1 MIVDHLL
8 TRTGVRS
15 LGLVIAGVVPLAS
28 SYLFYILA
36 YNETPVDTFINQLP
50 LMLQLLQAN
59 SSSFSSFS
67 MLSLNNNITSGDS
80 LLPSLP
86 FGSAAVPATTA
97 VSSVVAAAA
106 ATIVSTIASSSS
118 ASTSSTATTEQP
130 IPGSNLPVLSSS
142 IVALV
147 QFLDTHGYKDIRQ
160 LPGYHYWIALQPLK
174 EQLSPVL
181 NFISSHKTLAWIL
194 TGLHLWMAAE
204 LVFYFMFWKKL
215 ARLQEVDRVVKG
227 VGAKAKRR
235 ELFERCLETVD
246 EGEGVKRWIEVW
258 FDTGRTK
265 QPAKF
270 EDIGRANMVSWMA
283 WAFWAAP
290 LEEVAQSPAAI
301 IELNEMIDTIEEV
314 KKVKFTEGYNPNV
327 ECIRLS
333 LDPVIASH
341 RPLIYYTLI
350 WLANAFTRIV
360 FLSLGF
366 TRYSGTLDQTHGH
379 EQQTK
384 FKPKHQ
390 KSSSFPSPGS
400 IAAENRPPGDL
411 AYWYRTPAKPQNPI
425 PLVFIHGI
433 GIGLVQYIH
442 LVVALAF
449 ISRPLIMV
457 EVPEVSNQL
466 VQVECMTPDETYFV
480 IERILKIHKHPKA
493 TFLGHSLGT
502 MLCAAVCRASP
513 ASSPKSIVH
522 GLILTDPICFLTHH
536 SIARNFAYRTPATA
550 SQLVM
555 DLFAAREIGT
565 SWFIMRRFCWTESVI
580 FPIAWSKRHQKPLV
594 CQGKLSPVLP
604 QRTRVFLSRNDNLL
618 DMNKVADYLRTKVGL
633 EEGTEKDE
641 LVVMDGLD
649 HAQLL
654 LRPEWFSRILK
665 AAREC

>member
-50 LMLQLLQAN
+50 FMLQLLQAN

-86 FGSAAVPATTA
+86 FDSAAVPATTA

-118 ASTSSTATTEQP
+118 AASTSSTATTEQP

-270 EDIGRANMVSWMA
+270 EDIGRANMVSW
-283 WAFWAAP
+283 
-290 LEEVAQSPAAI
+290 
-301 IELNEMIDTIEEV
+301 
-314 KKVKFTEGYNPNV
+314 
-327 ECIRLS
+327 
-333 LDPVIASH
+333 
-341 RPLIYYTLI
+341 
-350 WLANAFTRIV
+350 
-360 FLSLGF
+360 
-366 TRYSGTLDQTHGH
+366 
-379 EQQTK
+379 
-384 FKPKHQ
+384 
-390 KSSSFPSPGS
+390 
-400 IAAENRPPGDL
+400 
-411 AYWYRTPAKPQNPI
+411 
-425 PLVFIHGI
+425 
-433 GIGLVQYIH
+433 
-442 LVVALAF
+442 
-449 ISRPLIMV
+449 
-457 EVPEVSNQL
+457 
-466 VQVECMTPDETYFV
+466 
-480 IERILKIHKHPKA
+480 
-493 TFLGHSLGT
+493 
-502 MLCAAVCRASP
+502 
-513 ASSPKSIVH
+513 
-522 GLILTDPICFLTHH
+522 
-536 SIARNFAYRTPATA
+536 
-550 SQLVM
+550 
-555 DLFAAREIGT
+555 
-565 SWFIMRRFCWTESVI
+565 
-580 FPIAWSKRHQKPLV
+580 
-594 CQGKLSPVLP
+594 
-604 QRTRVFLSRNDNLL
+604 
-618 DMNKVADYLRTKVGL
+618 
-633 EEGTEKDE
+633 
-641 LVVMDGLD
+641 
-649 HAQLL
+649 
-654 LRPEWFSRILK
+654 
-665 AAREC
+665 

>member
-1 MIVDHLL
+1 M
-8 TRTGVRS
+8 
-15 LGLVIAGVVPLAS
+15 
-28 SYLFYILA
+28 LA
-36 YNETPVDTFINQLP
+36 YNETPVDTFMNQLP
-50 LMLQLLQAN
+50 FMLQLLQAN
-59 SSSFSSFS
+59 NAFSSAFAHN
-67 MLSLNNNITSGDS
+67 NNNISGDS
-80 LLPSLP
+80 LLPSNP
-86 FGSAAVPATTA
+86 FDSAAVPTATA
-97 VSSVVAAAA
+97 IPSAAAVAAAA
-106 ATIVSTIASSSS
+106 GSAVSAIA
-118 ASTSSTATTEQP
+118 APAITSTTTEQP
-130 IPGSNLPVLSSS
+130 FPGSTLPVLSSS
-142 IVALV
+142 IVTLV

-160 LPGYHYWIALQPLK
+160 LPGYQYWIALQPLK
-174 EQLSPVL
+174 ELLSPVL
-181 NFISSHKTLAWIL
+181 NFISSHQTLAWIL

-227 VGAKAKRR
+227 VGAKVKRR
-235 ELFERCLETVD
+235 ELFERCLETVE

-301 IELNEMIDTIEEV
+301 IELNEMIDIIEEV

-350 WLANAFTRIV
+350 WLANAFTRVV
-360 FLSLGF
+360 FLMLGF
-366 TRYSGTLDQTHGH
+366 TRYSGTLDQTRAF
-379 EQQTK
+379 EQQK
-384 FKPKHQ
+384 FKPKHR
-390 KSSSFPSPGS
+390 KSSSFPSPGA

-433 GIGLVQYIH
+433 GVGLVQYIH
-442 LVVALAF
+442 LVVALTF

-466 VQVECMTPDETYFV
+466 VQVDCMTPDETYFV
-480 IERILKIHKHPKA
+480 IERILRIHKYTKA

-536 SIARNFAYRTPATA
+536 SIAHNFAYRTPATA

-580 FPIAWSKRHQKPLV
+580 FPIAWSRRNQKPMV

-618 DMNKVADYLRTKVGL
+618 DMKKVAEYLRTKVGL
-633 EEGTEKDE
+633 VEGGEGEAEDE

>member
-8 TRTGVRS
+8 TRTGVRW
-15 LGLVIAGVVPLAS
+15 LGLVLGGVVPLAS
-28 SYLFYILA
+28 WYLFYMLA
-36 YNETPVDTFINQLP
+36 YNESPVDTLMNQIP
-50 LMLQLLQAN
+50 FMLQLLHAN
-59 SSSFSSFS
+59 NTSSSLLTNTF
-67 MLSLNNNITSGDS
+67 GDS
-80 LLPSLP
+80 PLPVIP
-86 FGSAAVPATTA
+86 FDSAAASAQSIASSATA
-97 VSSVVAAAA
+97 PSAISVAAAA
-106 ATIVSTIASSSS
+106 AVSSIASSAPSV
-118 ASTSSTATTEQP
+118 EQP
-130 IPGSNLPVLSSS
+130 IVGSITTTSSPVLSSS
-142 IVALV
+142 IIALV

-160 LPGYHYWIALQPLK
+160 IPGYQYLIALQPLK
-174 EQLSPVL
+174 EQLSPLL
-181 NFISSHKTLAWIL
+181 NFISSHQTLAWIL

-204 LVFYFMFWKKL
+204 VVFYFMFWKKL

-301 IELNEMIDTIEEV
+301 VELNQMIDTIEEV

-333 LDPVIASH
+333 LDPVLASH
-341 RPLIYYTLI
+341 RPLIYYILI
-350 WLANAFTRIV
+350 WLANAFARVV
-360 FLSLGF
+360 FMMLGL
-366 TRYSGTLDQTHGH
+366 TRYSGTMDQTHAF
-379 EQQTK
+379 ERPK
-384 FKPKHQ
+384 FKPKHR
-390 KSSSFPSPGS
+390 KTPSFPSPAA
-400 IAAENRPPGDL
+400 IAAENRPPVDL
-411 AYWYRTPAKPQNPI
+411 AYWYRSPANPQNPI

-433 GIGLVQYIH
+433 GVGLIQYIH
-442 LVVALAF
+442 LVVALTF
-449 ISRPLIMV
+449 ISRPLIMI

-466 VQVECMTPDETYFV
+466 VQVDCLTPDETYFV
-480 IERILKIHKHPKA
+480 IERILRIHKHPKA

-513 ASSPKSIVH
+513 ANSPKSIVA

-536 SIARNFAYRTPATA
+536 SIAHNFAYRTPSTA

-580 FPIAWSKRHQKPLV
+580 FPIAWSRRHQKPLV
-594 CQGKLSPVLP
+594 SQGKLSPVLP
-604 QRTRVFLSRNDNLL
+604 QKTRVFLSRNDNLL
-618 DMNKVADYLRTKVGL
+618 DMNKVAKYLRSQVGL
-633 EEGTEKDE
+633 EEGTDRDE

>member
-15 LGLVIAGVVPLAS
+15 LGLVLAGVVPLAS
-28 SYLFYILA
+28 WYLFYMLA
-36 YNETPVDTFINQLP
+36 YNETPVDTLVSHIPF
-50 LMLQLLQAN
+50 MLHLLQSN
-59 SSSFSSFS
+59 TSS
-67 MLSLNNNITSGDS
+67 L
-80 LLPSLP
+80 
-86 FGSAAVPATTA
+86 
-97 VSSVVAAAA
+97 SSVGLDNNFGDNSPLPPIIPFDSAAAA
-106 ATIVSTIASSSS
+106 AVSAPSSLLATVATAVVNAIASPP
-118 ASTSSTATTEQP
+118 APTALQRMAGTTSTSS
-130 IPGSNLPVLSSS
+130 PVLSSS

-147 QFLDTHGYKDIRQ
+147 QFLDTHGYRDITR
-160 LPGYHYWIALQPLK
+160 LPGYQYWIAFGQPLK
-174 EQLSPVL
+174 QHLSPVL
-181 NFISSHKTLAWIL
+181 NFISSHQTLAWIL

-227 VGAKAKRR
+227 VGAKVKRR
-235 ELFERCLETVD
+235 ELFERCLETVE
-246 EGEGVKRWIEVW
+246 EGDGVKRWIEVW

-333 LDPVIASH
+333 LDPVLASH

-350 WLANAFTRIV
+350 WLANAFTRVV
-360 FLSLGF
+360 FLMLGF
-366 TRYSGTLDQTHGH
+366 TRYSGTLDQTYAF
-379 EQQTK
+379 EPK
-384 FKPKHQ
+384 FKPKHR
-390 KSSSFPSPGS
+390 KSSSFPSPGA
-400 IAAENRPPGDL
+400 IAAENKPPGDL
-411 AYWYRTPAKPQNPI
+411 AYWYRTPVKPQNPI

-433 GIGLVQYIH
+433 GVGLVQYIH
-442 LVVALAF
+442 LVVALTF
-449 ISRPLIMV
+449 ISRPLILI

-466 VQVECMTPDETYFV
+466 VQVDCMTPDETYFV
-480 IERILKIHKHPKA
+480 IERILRIHKHSKA

-502 MLCAAVCRASP
+502 MLCAAVCRASS

-536 SIARNFAYRTPATA
+536 SIAHNFAYRTPATA
-550 SQLVM
+550 AQLVM

-604 QRTRVFLSRNDNLL
+604 QKTRVFLSRNDNLL
-618 DMNKVADYLRTKVGL
+618 DMSKVAEYLRTRVGL

-654 LRPEWFSRILK
+654 MKPEWFSRILK

>member
-1 MIVDHLL
+1 M
-8 TRTGVRS
+8 
-15 LGLVIAGVVPLAS
+15 
-28 SYLFYILA
+28 LA
-36 YNETPVDTFINQLP
+36 YNETPVDT
-50 LMLQLLQAN
+50 LMSHIPFMLHLLQSN
-59 SSSFSSFS
+59 SSTST
-67 MLSLNNNITSGDS
+67 LALNNSLGENSPLQPIIPFDS
-80 LLPSLP
+80 V
-86 FGSAAVPATTA
+86 AAVTAQASVPVTATAT
-97 VSSVVAAAA
+97 VAAA
-106 ATIVSTIASSSS
+106 VSAIASPSHAAMQSVAGSS
-118 ASTSSTATTEQP
+118 STSSP
-130 IPGSNLPVLSSS
+130 MLSSS

-147 QFLDTHGYKDIRQ
+147 QFLDTHGYKDITH
-160 LPGYHYWIALQPLK
+160 LPGYQYWIAIEQPLK
-174 EQLSPVL
+174 HHLSPVL
-181 NFISSHKTLAWIL
+181 NFISSHQTLAWIL

-204 LVFYFMFWKKL
+204 LIFYFMFWKKL

-235 ELFERCLETVD
+235 ELFERCLETVE

-265 QPAKF
+265 QPARF
-270 EDIGRANMVSWMA
+270 EDIGRANMVTWMA

-301 IELNEMIDTIEEV
+301 IELNEMIDTIEEA

-350 WLANAFTRIV
+350 WLANAFTRVV
-360 FLSLGF
+360 FRMIGL
-366 TRYSGTLDQTHGH
+366 TRYSGTLDQTHSF
-379 EQQTK
+379 EPL
-384 FKPKHQ
+384 FKPKHR
-390 KSSSFPSPGS
+390 KTSSFPSPGA
-400 IAAENRPPGDL
+400 IAAENKPPGDL
-411 AYWYRTPAKPQNPI
+411 AYWYRSPAKPQNPI

-442 LVVALAF
+442 LVVALTF

-480 IERILKIHKHPKA
+480 IERILKIHKHTKA

-502 MLCAAVCRASP
+502 MLCAAVCRASS
-513 ASSPKSIVH
+513 ATSPKSIVH

-536 SIARNFAYRTPATA
+536 SIAHNFAYRTPMTA
-550 SQLVM
+550 AQLVM

-580 FPIAWSKRHQKPLV
+580 FPIAWSRRHQKPLV

-618 DMNKVADYLRTKVGL
+618 DMSKVAEYLRTMVGL
-633 EEGTEKDE
+633 EEGTDKDE

>member
-15 LGLVIAGVVPLAS
+15 LGLVLAGVVPLAS
-28 SYLFYILA
+28 SYLIYILA
-36 YNETPVDTFINQLP
+36 YNETPVDTLINQLP
-50 LMLQLLQAN
+50 FMLQLLRAN
-59 SSSFSSFS
+59 SSSSFSSSSILFH
-67 MLSLNNNITSGDS
+67 NNNISPRDS
-80 LLPSLP
+80 LLPSIP
-86 FGSAAVPATTA
+86 FDSAAVPATTTI
-97 VSSVVAAAA
+97 SSVVAAAA
-106 ATIVSTIASSSS
+106 ATVVSATESSS
-118 ASTSSTATTEQP
+118 TTTEQP

-147 QFLDTHGYKDIRQ
+147 QFLDTHGYKDIHQ
-160 LPGYHYWIALQPLK
+160 LPGYQYWIALQPLK
-174 EQLSPVL
+174 EHLSPVL
-181 NFISSHKTLAWIL
+181 NFISSHQTLAWIL

-235 ELFERCLETVD
+235 ELFERCLETVE

-270 EDIGRANMVSWMA
+270 EDIGRANMVTWMA

-314 KKVKFTEGYNPNV
+314 KKIKFTEGYNPNV

-350 WLANAFTRIV
+350 WSANAFTRIV

-366 TRYSGTLDQTHGH
+366 TRYSGTLDQTHPL

-384 FKPKHQ
+384 FKPKHR
-390 KSSSFPSPGS
+390 KSSSFPSPGA

-433 GIGLVQYIH
+433 GVGLVQYIH
-442 LVVALAF
+442 LVVALTF
-449 ISRPLIMV
+449 ISRPLILV
-457 EVPEVSNQL
+457 EVPEVSSQL
-466 VQVECMTPDETYFV
+466 VQAECMTPDDTYFV

-536 SIARNFAYRTPATA
+536 SIAHNFAYRTPATA
-550 SQLVM
+550 SELVI

-565 SWFIMRRFCWTESVI
+565 SWFIMRRFCWTESII

-604 QRTRVFLSRNDNLL
+604 QRTRVFLSSNDNLM
-618 DMNKVADYLRTKVGL
+618 DMSKVAEYLRTMVGL

-641 LVVMDGLD
+641 LVIMDGLD

-654 LRPEWFSRILK
+654 MRPEWFSRILK